1 MIKTPVCNIL
11 NIKHPIILGGMAS
24 ATSTTMVVSVSE
36 AGGLGILGVT
46 GLSIARIHEEIASIK
61 RITDKPFGIN
71 YLLFK
76 TDDDTFFDTIKD
88 KIPIVSLAWARPDQD
103 LRIYFNKAHDAGSL
117 VIYMA
122 GDISES
128 VRAAEAGADIV
139 VAQGTEGGGH
149 VRSISTFT
157 LIPMVVDAVK
167 PCPVLA
173 AGGIADGR
181 GLAAALALGAEGV
194 LLGTRFLATEEAPIH
209 KNYKEAIVK
218 STGNDTILTHIPDLI
233 SGTTWPGGGSARAL
247 QNDFIKYWSE
257 REDLI
262 HQNAKEINKA
272 SLRARKEGSIDKTSL
287 LIGQNAGLIDSIM
300 TANDVIVKM
309 VEQADKIITECLPPF
324 HI

>member
-1 MIKTPVCNIL
+1 MIKTPVCDKL
-11 NIKHPIILGGMAS
+11 NIKHPIVLGGMAS
-24 ATSTTMVVSVSE
+24 ATSTSMVVSVSE

-46 GLSIARIHEEIASIK
+46 GLSTAQIHEEIASIK

-76 TDDDTFFDTIKD
+76 IDDDTFFDTIKD
-88 KIPIVSLAWARPDQD
+88 KIPVVSLAWARPDQD

-122 GDISES
+122 GDVSES
-128 VRAAEAGADIV
+128 VSAAEAGADII

-149 VRSISTFT
+149 VRSMSTFT
-157 LIPMVVDAVK
+157 LVPMVVDSVK

-181 GLAAALALGAEGV
+181 GLAATLALGAEGV
-194 LLGTRFLATEEAPIH
+194 LIGTRFLATEEAPIH
-209 KNYKEAIVK
+209 TNYKEAIVK

-233 SGTTWPGGGSARAL
+233 SGTTWPGGSARAL

-257 REDLI
+257 RENLI
-262 HQNAKEINKA
+262 DQNSKEINEA
-272 SLRARKEGSIDKTSL
+272 SLRARKEGNIDKTSL
-287 LIGQNAGLIDSIM
+287 LIGQNTGLIDSIM
-300 TANDVIVKM
+300 TVNDVIVKM
-309 VEQADKIITECLPPF
+309 VEQADKIITKCLPSLSV
-324 HI
+324 

>member
-1 MIKTPVCNIL
+1 MIKTPVCDKL

-24 ATSTTMVVSVSE
+24 ATSTTMVASVSD

-46 GLSIARIHEEIASIK
+46 GLGTAKIREEIASIK

-71 YLLFK
+71 FLLFK
-76 TDDDTFFDTIKD
+76 IDDNTFFDIIEEKV
-88 KIPIVSLAWARPDQD
+88 PVVSLAWASPDQD
-103 LRIYFNKAHDAGSL
+103 LRIYFNKAHEAGSL
-117 VIYMA
+117 VIYMV
-122 GDISES
+122 GDVSES
-128 VRAAEAGADIV
+128 IRAAEAGADII

-149 VRSISTFT
+149 VRSMSTFT
-157 LIPMVVDAVK
+157 LVPMVVDAVK
-167 PCPVLA
+167 PCSVLA

-209 KNYKEAIVK
+209 EKYKEAIVK
-218 STGNDTILTHIPDLI
+218 SNGNDTVLTHIPDLI
-233 SGTTWPGGGSARAL
+233 SGTTWPAGSARTL

-262 HQNAKEINKA
+262 DKDAKEINEA
-272 SLRARKEGSIDKTSL
+272 SLTARKEGNTDKTSL

-300 TANDVIVKM
+300 PVNDVIVEM
-309 VEQADKIITECLPPF
+309 VEQAENIITKCLPLFPT
-324 HI
+324 

>member
-1 MIKTPVCNIL
+1 MIKTPVCDKL
-11 NIKHPIILGGMAS
+11 NIKYPIVLGGMAS
-24 ATSTTMVVSVSE
+24 ATSTYMVASVSE

-46 GLSIARIHEEIASIK
+46 GLSSAKIHEEIASIK

-76 TDDDTFFDTIKD
+76 IDDDIFFDTVED
-88 KIPIVSLAWARPDQD
+88 KIPVISLAWARPDQD
-103 LRIYFNKAHDAGSL
+103 LKTYFNKAHEAGSL

-122 GDISES
+122 GDVSGS
-128 VRAAEAGADIV
+128 VRAAEAGADII

-149 VRSISTFT
+149 VQSMSTFT
-157 LIPMVVDAVK
+157 LVPMVVDAVK
-167 PCPVLA
+167 PCSVLA

-209 KNYKEAIVK
+209 TNYKEAIVK
-218 STGNDTILTHIPDLI
+218 STGDDTILTHIPDLI
-233 SGTTWPGGGSARAL
+233 SGTTWPGGSARAL

-262 HQNAKEINKA
+262 NQDLKEINEA
-272 SLRARKEGSIDKTSL
+272 SLRARKEGNIGKTTL
-287 LIGQNAGLIDSIM
+287 LIGQNAGLIDSIVPVH
-300 TANDVIVKM
+300 DVIEKM
-309 VEQADKIITECLPPF
+309 VEQADKVITKCLPYLL
-324 HI
+324 